1 MVTGRVK
8 FWMKEK
14 GYGFIAR
21 DDGGHDDF
29 FHWSGMADRTWVP
42 HNGAPVRYV
51 MGRSRDGR
59 DRAVDVV
66 WVE

>member
-1 MVTGRVK
+1 MITGRVK
-8 FWMKEK
+8 FWVDEK

-21 DDGGHDDF
+21 DDCGPDDF
-29 FHWSGMADRTWVP
+29 FHRFGMADQTWMPYV
-42 HNGAPVRYV
+42 GARVRYA

-59 DRAVDVV
+59 DRAVDVE